1 MSHQPIEI
9 FWGTGGVG
17 KTTLAASRALFLS
30 SQNKKIL
37 LITIDPSKRLKQIF
51 NVSDNLAGEI
61 IKTEL
66 FDLLIFTPE
75 ATFKRMLD
83 KENVSKELNN
93 RIINILMRPYGGM
106 SEIMAILE
114 IQHQLQNNQ
123 YNTIILDT
131 PPGEHFIDFVKGTQK
146 INKFFDRKFIDVIKH
161 FTSNVPIKNK
171 NIFNLIAET
180 GIKKILKYM
189 KMVTGESFLEEFI
202 NVISGL
208 HKNKEAFL
216 NTLDFEKKLQKK
228 NFCRW
233 FLITSVG
240 RNKLKEVIYLQ
251 EKLEKDFRCNECL
264 IVNKSITSYLDNWS
278 IEKNDPLREIKKT
291 MKEGEGQMVQLATA
305 SFKEVLVFPEILSS
319 SPREHVEQ
327 LSQQWKTI

>member
-1 MSHQPIEI
+1 MNHQPMEI

-30 SQNKKIL
+30 AHNKKTL

-51 NVSDNLAGEI
+51 DVEDNLAGEI
-61 IKTEL
+61 IKAGS

-83 KENVSKELNN
+83 KKDVSSEMNN
-93 RIINILMRPYGGM
+93 RIMNILMRPYGGM

-114 IQHQLQNNQ
+114 IQNQLQNNQ
-123 YNTIILDT
+123 YDTIILDT

-146 INKFFDRKFIDVIKH
+146 INKFFDKKFIEVIKY
-161 FTSNVPIKNK
+161 FTSNVTLKNK
-171 NIFNLIAET
+171 NVFSLIAET

-216 NTLDFEKKLQKK
+216 NTLNFEKSLQEK

-251 EKLEKDFRCNECL
+251 EKLEENFRFNECL
-264 IVNKSITSYLDNWS
+264 IVNKSIKSYLDDWC
-278 IEKNDPLREIKKT
+278 IEDSTPLHEIKKT
-291 MKEGEGQMVQLATA
+291 MREGERQMVQLATA

-319 SPREHVEQ
+319 SPQEHIEE
-327 LSQQWKTI
+327 LSRHWKAV